1 MNKLILGSALLML
14 SSGALAA
21 PWNVDSQDSS
31 VNFISTKKGN
41 VAEVNS
47 FSKVS
52 GQLSDS
58 GSFAL
63 DIALS
68 SVSTNIEIR
77 DTRVK
82 DILFE
87 VAKYPTL
94 ALSATVDKAKVDA
107 MAVGDTMS
115 MTVDAK
121 IDLHGQSKQMPM
133 KVLVAK
139 LKKNELMVVSHGPLI
154 VNAGDFDLT
163 KGIDK
168 LRDIAGLP
176 VISYAVPVSFILK
189 LTQ

>member
-1 MNKLILGSALLML
+1 MKRLILGTALTML
-14 SSGALAA
+14 STTCFAA
-21 PWNVDSQDSS
+21 PWNVDNQDSS

-41 VAEVNS
+41 VAEVNR
-47 FSKVS
+47 FNQVS
-52 GQLSDS
+52 GQLDDS
-58 GSFAL
+58 GKFSL
-63 DIALS
+63 NIPLS

-87 VAKYPTL
+87 VAKYPEL
-94 ALSATVDKAKVDA
+94 ALSAQVDKAKVDA
-107 MAVGDTMS
+107 MAAGDTLVMK
-115 MTVDAK
+115 VDAK
-121 IDLHGQSKQMPM
+121 ISLHGQSKPMPM
-133 KVLVAK
+133 SVVVAK
-139 LKKNELMVVSHGPLI
+139 LKTNELMVVSQGPLI

-189 LTQ
+189 LSQ